1 MRILVSNFNVYFL
14 EVSEIMWQVKRS
26 FKHVFL
32 AEIVLIGLSL
42 AKGVVVVWEG
52 IVLIFLVETIEKY

>member
-1 MRILVSNFNVYFL
+1 
-14 EVSEIMWQVKRS
+14 MWQVKRS

-52 IVLIFLVETIEKY
+52 IVLMFLVETI

>member
-1 MRILVSNFNVYFL
+1 
-14 EVSEIMWQVKRS
+14 MWQVKRS

-32 AEIVLIGLSL
+32 AKIVLIGLSL

-52 IVLIFLVETIEKY
+52 IVLMFLVETI